1 MTLAFVLHCSLNH
14 DSFVHFIEHRV
25 GGVGGHHAVDAG
37 KPVPVRS
44 MLKMGLRWI
53 EALQVGEGGA
63 GVPVDVEGALL

>member
-1 MTLAFVLHCSLNH
+1 MSACQA
-14 DSFVHFIEHRV
+14 EC
-25 GGVGGHHAVDAG
+25 VDREKATV

-63 GVPVDVEGALL
+63 GVAVDVEGALL